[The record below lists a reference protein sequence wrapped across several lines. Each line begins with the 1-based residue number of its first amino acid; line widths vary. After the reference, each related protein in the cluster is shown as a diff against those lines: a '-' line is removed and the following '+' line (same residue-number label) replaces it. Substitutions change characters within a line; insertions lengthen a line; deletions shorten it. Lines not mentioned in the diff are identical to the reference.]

1 MNNINQCAKCE
12 MKKFCKKD
20 GFADDPE
27 EKIPPCFEATK
38 AIQDKAQR
46 DLADEVIRWI
56 RYDVADNLSNG
67 TLKAITLINAA
78 VMIFEAVRL
87 ILHFVK

>member
-1 MNNINQCAKCE
+1 MSNINQCAKCE

-20 GFADDPE
+20 GFTDEPE

-46 DLADEVIRWI
+46 DLAEEVINWI
-56 RYDVADNLSNG
+56 KYDMEDKLFKR
-67 TLKAITLINAA
+67 TLETITAINAA
-78 VMIFEAVRL
+78 TLIFQIIKL
-87 ILHFVK
+87 ILHL

>member
-1 MNNINQCAKCE
+1 MDNINQCAKCE

-20 GFADDPE
+20 SFAGDPE

-46 DLADEVIRWI
+46 DLADEIIRWI
-56 RYDVADNLSNG
+56 RYDVADNLSNR
-67 TLKAITLINAA
+67 TLILVTSINAA
-78 VMIFEAVRL
+78 LLAFE
-87 ILHFVK
+87 IVKLFFLK

>member
-20 GFADDPE
+20 GFTDEPE

-46 DLADEVIRWI
+46 DLADEVINWI
-56 RYDVADNLSNG
+56 KYGMGEKTSDTV
-67 TLKAITLINAA
+67 LKVITLINAA
-78 VMIFEAVRL
+78 ALIFQIIKL
-87 ILHFVK
+87 IPHL

>member
-20 GFADDPE
+20 GFTDEPE

-46 DLADEVIRWI
+46 DLADEVINWI
-56 RYDVADNLSNG
+56 KYGMGEKTSDTV
-67 TLKAITLINAA
+67 LKVITLINVAA
-78 VMIFEAVRL
+78 LIFQIIKL
-87 ILHFVK
+87 IPHL